1 MNCPKCNADIEILD
15 YNDEPTDNWIVREWE
30 CKCPKC
36 GYHGTYRE
44 FYKLT
49 DFEWERIE
57 E

>member
-1 MNCPKCNADIEILD
+1 MDCPKCNADIEILD
-15 YNDEPTDNWIVREWE
+15 YNDEPTNEWIVREWE

-49 DFEWERIE
+49 NVEWEEIVG
-57 E
+57 